1 MKIFLTLLLGLLLSS
16 CASLQFKS
24 PKLSVVSVGM
34 VSADVFSQQ
43 FRIRLHVH
51 NPNTIEL
58 PIKGI
63 EYTLFLQ
70 GDRFAEGATEQAF
83 VVPAMGEAEFDA
95 LIKTNFMSSI
105 GRLLSKLNSGDQ
117 GKIQYAFEGSTDNTR

>member
-16 CASLQFKS
+16 CASLQFES

-70 GDRFAEGATEQAF
+70 GDRFALHVELLL
-83 VVPAMGEAEFDA
+83 PLGEARHEE
-95 LIKTNFMSSI
+95 
-105 GRLLSKLNSGDQ
+105 RLQ
-117 GKIQYAFEGSTDNTR
+117 